1 MSDSLDLIA
10 TTPQSAHQAVTHAW
24 TMAKSLTM
32 AGHHIRVRVDV
43 DDDISI
49 KQRRFLH
56 GPVFNQIAEQ
66 VRVNGERF
74 VPKVWKEYYRV
85 LFLEAKPVYEMVKLP
100 GHKRA
105 TPRRVRQSTEG
116 LTVKQYSEYIDRILA
131 HAATEFSVQFDLDMV
146 ERESVR
152 YVAPPRKVK
161 QREEATC

>member
-10 TTPQSAHQAVTHAW
+10 TTPQSAHQAIGHAW
-24 TMAKSLTM
+24 TLAKALTL
-32 AGHHIRVRVDV
+32 AGNHIRVRVDV

-56 GPVFNQIAEQ
+56 GPVLNQIAEQ

-74 VPKVWKEYYRV
+74 VPKVWKEFFRV

-105 TPRRVRQSTEG
+105 TPRRVRQSTES
-116 LTVKQYSEYIDRILA
+116 LTVKRYSEYIDKILA
-131 HAATEFSVQFDLDMV
+131 HASTEFGVRFALDID
-146 ERESVR
+146 EREAVR
-152 YVAPPRKVK
+152 YVAPARQVK
-161 QREEATC
+161 QREAETV